1 MSFSWRGHAERTDA
15 LGRHLSFDAILGLF
29 RDCWAS
35 FFSTLDARLD
45 PAWMLLR
52 HLRADFAAEVL
63 AGEAE
68 ITLMVLATGRSS
80 VRLELTARQAG
91 RRVAGLEA
99 VFIRCDPVSGKPREL
114 ARAELSALSRY
125 RTVGPPD
132 HEALTTTRADRRRPP
147 VSGPS

>member
-1 MSFSWRGHAERTDA
+1 MSFSWRGRAEGTDA
-15 LGRHLSFDAILGLF
+15 LGRHLTFDAILGLF

-35 FFSTLDARLD
+35 FFPQLDAGLD

-68 ITLMVLATGRSS
+68 VTLTVLATGRTS

-99 VFIRCDPVSGKPREL
+99 VFVRCDPVSGKPREL
-114 ARAELSALSRY
+114 AGAELSALSRY
-125 RTVGPPD
+125 RAAGQPGPG
-132 HEALTTTRADRRRPP
+132 ALTTTRAGRRPP
-147 VSGPS
+147 PASGPS